1 MKSSSQM
8 LNSSTRNR
16 KNETAHCQK
25 SAKLAVLQERR
36 WAWDLNLRLEYII
49 CYDTGLWFTLGPE
62 SIQVLLLKRISSSAV
77 LPQSHFS
84 YLSQGIGPTWQ
95 MATEWQT
102 WAEERDC
109 GRKEEREWKE
119 QTDVWISH
127 SVSVRLLNWTI
138 INMAFCTQANT
149 TVSSQ

>member
-16 KNETAHCQK
+16 KNETAYCQK

-49 CYDTGLWFTLGPE
+49 CYDTGLWFTVGPE

-95 MATEWQT
+95 MSTEWQT
-102 WAEERDC
+102 WAEERGLC
-109 GRKEEREWKE
+109 KKGRERVEG
-119 QTDVWISH
+119 TDR
-127 SVSVRLLNWTI
+127 RLNLTLC
-138 INMAFCTQANT
+138 FCEAAELDYYQHDILY
-149 TVSSQ
+149 SS